1 MIWKKNHLRENRIS
15 APQTFRKTN
24 FDPKN
29 VMNQCQGT
37 WMRMVIIGTYPVP
50 RYLITK
56 INICENH

>member
-1 MIWKKNHLRENRIS
+1 MIWKKNHLGENRIS
-15 APQTFRKTN
+15 APQTFLKTN

-37 WMRMVIIGTYPVP
+37 WKVIIGTHPVP

-56 INICENH
+56 INMICENY